1 MTVALLGARGL
12 IGRAI
17 EQGLE
22 QAGRQVRSIGR
33 QAGLTHRLDIATGEG
48 LSTAAFAG
56 CSVLIHAAGVTDE
69 EMRRD
74 RRAAFERAAVGTEA
88 VLQAALAAGIRKLAY
103 ISSAHVYGPLAG
115 EIDED
120 SPVNPLSDY
129 ALAHYLVEQLFRRH
143 VGQAGIDCLILRP
156 CAVYGPL
163 GLLSD
168 FHRWDLVPF
177 GFPAAIIRDGR
188 IEMKS
193 SGEQRRNFVGSDV
206 IAQTIMDWL
215 GQGSQAVQVVN
226 PLGAADMSV
235 LDLAERCAEIGQ
247 SITGRAC
254 HVVRAPDGGVAPTL
268 PFIYRSRFATPRA
281 ILTLDQHLRDLMGR
295 LINEE

>member
-17 EQGLE
+17 DQSIK
-22 QAGRQVRSIGR
+22 QAGRQVRALGR
-33 QAGLTHRLDIATGEG
+33 HAGASHRLDIATGEG
-48 LSTAAFAG
+48 LSAAAFAG

-74 RRAAFERAAVGTEA
+74 RRAAFERAVVGTEA
-88 VLQAALAAGIRKLAY
+88 VLQAARGSGIRKLVY

-129 ALAHYLVEQLFRRH
+129 ALAHYLAEQLFRRH
-143 VGQAGIDCLILRP
+143 AGQAGIDCLVLRP

-163 GLLSD
+163 GSLAD
-168 FHRWDLVPF
+168 FQRWDLVPF
-177 GFPAAIIRDGR
+177 GFPASIIRTGR

-193 SGEQRRNFVGSDV
+193 SGEQRRNFVGADV
-206 IAQTIMDWL
+206 IAQTVLDWL
-215 GQGSQAVQVVN
+215 KQGPQTVQVVN
-226 PLGAADMSV
+226 PLGIDDMSV
-235 LDLAERCAEIGQ
+235 LELAERCADIGQ
-247 SITGRAC
+247 SMTGRAC
-254 HVVRAPDGGVAPTL
+254 QVVRAPEGGLPPTL
-268 PFIYRSRFATPRA
+268 PFIYRSRFAMPRA

>member
-17 EQGLE
+17 EQRLKL
-22 QAGRQVRSIGR
+22 AGWQVRTVGR
-33 QAGLTHRLDIATGEG
+33 HAAAGWRLDIATGEG
-48 LSTAAFAG
+48 LSAAAFAD
-56 CSVLIHAAGVTDE
+56 CHVLIHAAGVTDE

-74 RRAAFERAAVGTEA
+74 RQAAFERAALGTEK
-88 VLQAALAAGIRKLAY
+88 VLQAAVAAGIKGLVY
-103 ISSAHVYGPLAG
+103 ISSAHVYGPLSG

-129 ALAHYLVEQLFRRH
+129 ALAHYLAEQLFRRSA
-143 VGQAGIDCLILRP
+143 GQAGLGCLILRP

-163 GLLSD
+163 GTLSD

-177 GFPAAIIRDGR
+177 GFPAAIIRTGR

-193 SGEQRRNFVGSDV
+193 SGEQMRNFVGADVVAETIADWLRRGLHGTDV
-206 IAQTIMDWL
+206 I
-215 GQGSQAVQVVN
+215 N
-226 PLGAADMSV
+226 PLGVDELSV
-235 LDLAERCAEIGQ
+235 INLAERCALIGQ
-247 SITGRAC
+247 SITGRPSQVIRMPGNA
-254 HVVRAPDGGVAPTL
+254 ALSTP
-268 PFIYRSRFATPRA
+268 PFIYRSRFAAPRA

>member
-17 EQGLE
+17 EQGLT
-22 QAGRQVRSIGR
+22 QSGWPVRSVGR
-33 QAGLTHRLDIATGEG
+33 DASASHRLDIATGEG
-48 LSTAAFAG
+48 LSAAVFAG
-56 CSVLIHAAGVTDE
+56 CRVLIHAAGVTDE

-74 RRAAFERAAVGTEA
+74 RRAAFARAVVGTEA
-88 VLQAALAAGIRKLAY
+88 VLQAALGAGIRKLVY

-129 ALAHYLVEQLFRRH
+129 ALAHFLAEQLFRRCA
-143 VGQAGIDCLILRP
+143 GRAGIDCLVLRP

-163 GLLSD
+163 GLLTD

-177 GFPAAIIRDGR
+177 GFPAAIIRTGR

-193 SGEQRRNFVGSDV
+193 SGEQRRNFVGADV
-206 IAQTIMDWL
+206 IAQTILDWL
-215 GQGSQAVQVVN
+215 RQGIQAVQVVN
-226 PLGAADMSV
+226 PLGADDMSV
-235 LDLAERCAEIGQ
+235 LDLAQRCAEIGQ
-247 SITGRAC
+247 SMTGRAC
-254 HVVRAPDGGVAPTL
+254 QVVAGPDSGNLPAL
-268 PFIYRSRFATPRA
+268 PFIYRSRFVMPRA

-295 LINEE
+295 LMNEE